1 MYWTNFVL
9 PQTLSTRKVKISA
22 GANEVK
28 NLCAFHRFDFNKY
41 KGEQRLNKMARNL
54 VDYEAGK
61 TIFET
66 ACGIIRKSDV
76 KQLELL

>member
-1 MYWTNFVL
+1 MYWANFVL

-28 NLCAFHRFDFNKY
+28 NLCAFHCFDFNKY
-41 KGEQRLNKMARNL
+41 KGQQRLNKMARNL

-66 ACGIIRKSDV
+66 AFGIIRKSNV
-76 KQLELL
+76 NQLQLL